1 MDKKKIIIVG
11 TSYPY
16 RGGLTAFNE
25 HLARVLTSE
34 GHDVEIYT
42 FTLQYPDF
50 LFPGKTQYSNGP
62 APTDLKIIRRV
73 NSINPFNWL
82 KVGKEIRRK
91 RPDVL
96 ITKFWL
102 PYMAPCLGTIE
113 RQVRKNKHIL
123 IVSILDNLIPHEK
136 RFGDKMFVKYFV
148 KSTDK
153 FVAMSKSVLSDLSLF
168 DIKKPRVFCPHPLYD
183 NYGELLDKDE
193 AKNLL
198 GLEHETHYVLFFGI
212 IRDYKGLDLLL
223 ESFADSRFKDLNVKL
238 LVAGEFYSNEEKY
251 TELIHNL
258 NIGERLH
265 LNTFFIPDSEVNRYF
280 SACDIVA
287 QPYRTATQ
295 SGVTQIAFHFL
306 KPMLVTNVGGL
317 AEIVPDGKIGYVVEP
332 DVKQITEALVDYFQN
347 DREAEFSEKIT
358 EEKKKYAWS
367 NMTAAILNS

>member
-50 LFPGKTQYSNGP
+50 LFPGKTQYSDGP

-113 RQVRKNKHIL
+113 RQVRKNKHTL

-136 RFGDKMFVKYFV
+136 RFGDKMLVKYFV

-168 DIKKPRVFCPHPLYD
+168 DTKKPRVFCPHPLYD

-198 GLEHETHYVLFFGI
+198 SLEHDTHYVLFFGI

-251 TELIHNL
+251 MELIHDL
-258 NIGERLH
+258 NIGERLQ

-332 DVKQITEALVDYFQN
+332 DVKQITEALVDYFHN

-367 NMTAAILNS
+367 NMTAVILNS